1 MTDVP
6 ARRGEIVG
14 SKRIAIPSADA
25 LAALHEIVAAAREYG
40 RIRQEEQTKRAAI
53 AAAEH
58 VQVDRIHAAEEIL
71 RLYFE
76 RVFGE
81 RAQTS
86 DEMFVRL
93 DQAMDSGDPQMV
105 HAVVRG
111 IVDLAQSSPLAGLE
125 DFGKFWAELG
135 TGDNPVEL

>member
-1 MTDVP
+1 MSDAVH
-6 ARRGEIVG
+6 VG
-14 SKRIAIPSADA
+14 KLVRSKSSPIRNADA
-25 LAALHEIVAAAREYG
+25 FAALNEIVAAAREYG
-40 RIRQEEQTKRAAI
+40 RIRQEERTKRAAI

-58 VQVDRIHAAEEIL
+58 VQVDRIQAAEEIL

-76 RVFGE
+76 RVFAE

-86 DEMFVRL
+86 EEMFVRL

-111 IVDLAQSSPLAGLE
+111 IVDLAQSSPIAGLE
-125 DFGKFWAELG
+125 DFGRFWAELG
-135 TGDNPVEL
+135 TDDNPVAL

>member
-1 MTDVP
+1 MSDAVH
-6 ARRGEIVG
+6 VG
-14 SKRIAIPSADA
+14 KVVRSKSSPIPIADA
-25 LAALHEIVAAAREYG
+25 FAALNEFVSAAREYG
-40 RIRQEEQTKRAAI
+40 RIRQQEQTKRAAI

-58 VQVDRIHAAEEIL
+58 IQVDRIHAAEKSL

-76 RVFGE
+76 RVFAE

-86 DEMFVRL
+86 EDMFVRL

-111 IVDLAQSSPLAGLE
+111 IVDLAQSSPLVGLD

-135 TGDNPVEL
+135 TDDSPVEL

>member
-1 MTDVP
+1 MSDPKVHV
-6 ARRGEIVG
+6 AKVVK
-14 SKRIAIPSADA
+14 SKSSPVQSADA
-25 LAALHEIVAAAREYG
+25 FAALSEIVSAAREYG
-40 RIRQEEQTKRAAI
+40 RIRQEEQTKRTAI

-58 VQVDRIHAAEEIL
+58 VQVDRIHAAEQVL
-71 RLYFE
+71 RIYFD
-76 RVFGE
+76 RVFAE

-86 DEMFVRL
+86 EEMFTRL
-93 DQAMDSGDPQMV
+93 DQAVDSGDPQMV

-135 TGDNPVEL
+135 TDDNPVEL